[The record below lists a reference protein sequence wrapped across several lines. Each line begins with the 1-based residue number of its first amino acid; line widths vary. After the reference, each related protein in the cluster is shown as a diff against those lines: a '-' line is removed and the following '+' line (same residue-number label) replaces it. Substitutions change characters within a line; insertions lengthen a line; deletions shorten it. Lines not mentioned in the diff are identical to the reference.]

1 MTFAEIVK
9 NGCQEWNLPITDE
22 AVARMEAFSDSL
34 IEKNRV
40 MNLTAVTEPEEIA
53 RRHMLDCLF
62 LLTVTEFEGKKILD
76 IGCGPGFPSMPL
88 KCYNPNFDITPLDST
103 GKRIK
108 FIEDSCAA
116 LDIPVT
122 AVTGR
127 AEEYIQKKGIR
138 ESFDIVVSRAVAPL
152 NVLAELC
159 LPFLKVG
166 GLFLPLKSKN
176 ANAEQ
181 EFELGLSDIRAL
193 GGTLEGA
200 KEYQIQGMDYPH
212 QILVIRKTAKTMGQY
227 PRRFAK
233 ISANPL

>member
-1 MTFAEIVK
+1 MTFSEIVAQ
-9 NGCQEWNLPITDE
+9 GCREWQLPVTPE
-22 AVARMEAFSDSL
+22 AIARMERFSDGL

-53 RRHMLDCLF
+53 LRHMLDCLF
-62 LLTVTEFEGKKILD
+62 LLTVTDFQGKKVLD
-76 IGCGPGFPSMPL
+76 IGCGAGFPTMPL
-88 KCYNPNFDITPLDST
+88 KCYDPQLDITPLDST
-103 GKRIK
+103 AKRIR
-108 FIEDSCAA
+108 FIQESCDA
-116 LDIPVT
+116 LDIPIAPVT
-122 AVTGR
+122 AR
-127 AEEYIQKKGIR
+127 AEEYIQKKGVR

-159 LPFLKVG
+159 LPYLKVG

-176 ANAEQ
+176 AAGDQEVEQ
-181 EFELGLSDIRAL
+181 GRSAIRAL

-200 KEYQIQGMDYPH
+200 REYAIRGMDYPH
-212 QILVIRKTAKTMGQY
+212 QVLVIRKTAHTLGQY